1 MNRRQRK
8 ELDLIIEDSRKMLDM
23 CMKRFF
29 ESELECSPRAYP
41 EPCNP
46 KIDKAYE
53 FLLNQNIDQYAEKDK
68 AWFEKTEWRFAINE
82 PFAKGR
88 SKKADLFDC
97 CRANNY
103 LTLDEIHKAAVTL
116 WPEKY
121 SFIPE
126 DKIKNEVPN
135 LCDSNK

>member
-8 ELDLIIEDSRKMLDM
+8 ELDQIILEAKRGLNI
-23 CMKRFF
+23 CMKIL
-29 ESELECSPRAYP
+29 LEEQAPK
-41 EPCNP
+41 PCNP
-46 KIDKAYE
+46 KIDKVFEY
-53 FLLNQNIDQYAEKDK
+53 LLKQNIEIYAEKDP
-68 AWFEKTEWRFAINE
+68 AWFNSDKLLFNPARLHS
-82 PFAKGR
+82 R
-88 SKKADLFDC
+88 KADLFDC

-103 LTLDEIHKAAVTL
+103 LTLDEIHKAAVSL